1 MDQKRKQEM
10 EKAGS
15 YVVYLESEQADLD
28 DHEHPFDAMWQSIYD
43 VCKLVKF
50 GIIDDI
56 TQEEFEEGYKWLVE
70 TKSLTENYQDFEM
83 EF

>member
-56 TQEEFEEGYKWLVE
+56 IIPSMKNFNIIVTD
-70 TKSLTENYQDFEM
+70 TKDNYNI
-83 EF
+83 